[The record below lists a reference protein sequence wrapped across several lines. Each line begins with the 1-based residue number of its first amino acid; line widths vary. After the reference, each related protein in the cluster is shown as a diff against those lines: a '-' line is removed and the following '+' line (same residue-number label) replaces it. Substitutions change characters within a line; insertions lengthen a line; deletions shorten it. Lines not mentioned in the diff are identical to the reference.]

1 MTDSKMR
8 GIQEITTVLMNDV
21 LVFLCVIW
29 VAGMP
34 EAWRYLVYGV
44 VPFVFYFLRKKVK
57 VQGFSIILQVVFL
70 AALLYIS
77 SLFEHSMVYYVVS
90 VVLFG
95 YSIYIRTKRE
105 RMEDMPV
112 PPAAVLTMIV
122 IINIS
127 AMFSKDLQPGK
138 TLVIGT
144 IIYACS
150 YMICY
155 YLESY
160 EKFVVANRSST
171 GYMPEKL
178 ILKSGFSLVGI
189 YAVISGVILAVCAY
203 ITDIQ
208 KFTRYIVRWLV
219 LLFAGMLNNMER
231 SEIQHEYEYKEVI
244 IDYGMDGPMEG
255 ETGVVAQILE
265 YALIVLSLVIIGAIV
280 YGIVRFIQK
289 KFGQTVEEELQTNS
303 PHVADKVEV
312 VERIKGKKM
321 WEGFHINLTPQEKIR
336 KAFRNYMNQKYKEHS
351 EKADGRTA
359 RQWLGLSDDMTME
372 SREEY
377 ARIYEKARYSEEEC
391 TSFDVKHMLTI
402 KKRK

>member
-34 EAWRYLVYGV
+34 EAWRYLVYGA

-57 VQGFSIILQVVFL
+57 MQGFSIILQVVFL
-70 AALLYIS
+70 AALLYVS
-77 SLFEHSMVYYVVS
+77 SMFEYSTVYYVVS
-90 VVLFG
+90 VILFG

-112 PPAAVLTMIV
+112 PPTAVLTMIV

-127 AMFSKDLQPGK
+127 ALFSESLKPDK
-138 TLVIGT
+138 TLIIGT
-144 IIYACS
+144 IIYTCC

-155 YLESY
+155 YLQSY
-160 EKFVVANRSST
+160 EKFVIANRSST

-178 ILKSGFSLVGI
+178 ILKSGFSLVGV
-189 YAVISGVILAVCAY
+189 YAIISGVILAVCAY
-203 ITDIQ
+203 ITEIQ

-219 LLFAGMLNNMER
+219 LLFTGMLNSVGR
-231 SEIQHEYEYKEVI
+231 SEKQHEYEYKEVI

-255 ETGVVAQILE
+255 ETGVIAQILE
-265 YALIVLSLVIIGAIV
+265 YVLIVFSLVIIGAIV

-289 KFGQTVEEELQTNS
+289 RFSQTVEDEIQTGS

-312 VERIKGKKM
+312 VERIKGKKLFD
-321 WEGFHINLTPQEKIR
+321 GFHLNQTPREKIR
-336 KAFRNYMNQKYKEHS
+336 KAFRNYMNQKYKDNS
-351 EKADGRTA
+351 EKAEGRTA
-359 RQWLGLSDDMTME
+359 REWLGFSDALTDE
-372 SREEY
+372 AKDEY
-377 ARIYEKARYSEEEC
+377 ARIYEKARYSDEEC
-391 TSFDVKHMLTI
+391 TTADVKHMLTI
-402 KKRK
+402 KNRK